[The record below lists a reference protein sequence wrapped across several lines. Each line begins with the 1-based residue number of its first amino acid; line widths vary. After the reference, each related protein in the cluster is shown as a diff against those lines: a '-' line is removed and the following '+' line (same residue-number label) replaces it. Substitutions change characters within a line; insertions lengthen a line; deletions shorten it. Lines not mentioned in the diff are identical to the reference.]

1 MANGVLVMSVHF
13 TQSCPTCGRRIRIR
27 ASLMGC
33 EVGCQHCH
41 AVFVAQ
47 ADGVSGAKE
56 TVPNDESRD
65 PLMDRVEQV
74 LHRADESVAVG

>member
-1 MANGVLVMSVHF
+1 
-13 TQSCPTCGRRIRIR
+13 
-27 ASLMGC
+27 MGC

-47 ADGVSGAKE
+47 ADGVSDAKE